1 MQKLSI
7 AFTSL
12 AAALMAGAAW
22 AQPAEGGYRYGYHP
36 MWGDGWG
43 WGGGMFMG
51 PVMLILTLGIIAL
64 IAWAVMRALGC
75 GHGRC
80 GRHRYG
86 SDALSILEERFAK
99 GEIDKAEFEERKK
112 ALTS

>member
-22 AQPAEGGYRYGYHP
+22 AQPAEGYRYHP

-51 PVMLILTLGIIAL
+51 PFMAIITVIIIVLIIGGVAR
-64 IAWAVMRALGC
+64 MMGC
-75 GHGRC
+75 GRGRC
-80 GRHRYG
+80 GHHRYG
-86 SDALSILEERFAK
+86 SSALSILEERFAK